1 MKITIGNIPKYILL
15 HNGWVKST
23 TWSSSHDIQCCGLLP
38 SLIRKRI
45 AEKNM
50 LVYANIYVKWC
61 IAFAHFSVCFERA
74 VKPTP
79 FKRLSFSLFLLCS
92 TTHCQIHAHNH
103 YFFLFWFTELTTEKI
118 AKKKWFEI
126 QLINFITPIG

>member
-1 MKITIGNIPKYILL
+1 
-15 HNGWVKST
+15 
-23 TWSSSHDIQCCGLLP
+23 
-38 SLIRKRI
+38 
-45 AEKNM
+45 M

-92 TTHCQIHAHNH
+92 TIHCQIHAHNH
-103 YFFLFWFTELTTEKI
+103 PFFFFALQKI
-118 AKKKWFEI
+118 AEEKNDLK
-126 QLINFITPIG
+126 